1 MIPFK
6 KKYDLCRQ
14 FLKQTVNH
22 FISHECLRSAA
33 ALSFTT
39 ILSIVPIIALLF
51 FSISQL
57 VSEPANQIIIQ
68 DKLLTFFSPRTGE
81 ELQSKLLMLAQQA
94 SELRTL
100 GLAALLFTTLLALN
114 TVDEAINRIWN
125 IKRCKR
131 TLIKL
136 FFYFLALMGLPILVG
151 ASLSVSTYLLSITSL
166 GNTLSQGV
174 WGIVLINL
182 SSIFVT
188 WLAFIVIYK
197 WVPNINVK
205 LKYAVI
211 SGFISALL
219 FELVKFLFLAY
230 IHYFSSYNLI
240 YGVFSVLPLFFVWI
254 YISWIIILSGAVL
267 TYNFSVFKCSER
279 LN

>member
-219 FELVKFLFLAY
+219 FELAKFLFLAY
-230 IHYFSSYNLI
+230 MHYFSSYNLI
-240 YGVFSVLPLFFVWI
+240 YGVFSVLPLFFIWI

-279 LN
+279 FN

>member
-219 FELVKFLFLAY
+219 FELAKFLFLAY